1 MEIQESKDHLQEL
14 YIEIKPLAESSVDIK
29 PKVEDLEE
37 MNEHVEI
44 MPEFGGVTNSE
55 LVQIKTESK
64 CEVKAEAAQVNINK
78 NPRLESTF
86 IMEDSQLDVRQ
97 DRKSLEQM
105 IEDIVEE
112 CEDTVQDC
120 EGLSAVK
127 VKGTPATKVNPIRLY
142 LYSLR

>member
-1 MEIQESKDHLQEL
+1 MKIQESKDELQEL
-14 YIEIKPLAESSVDIK
+14 CIEIKPMAKSSVDIK
-29 PKVEDLEE
+29 PKVEYLEE

-86 IMEDSQLDVRQ
+86 IMEDEQQDVRKE
-97 DRKSLEQM
+97 RKSLERM

-112 CEDTVQDC
+112 CDDTVQDC
-120 EGLSAVK
+120 EGLSAVQAK
-127 VKGTPATKVNPIRLY
+127 ETPSIKVNPIRLY
-142 LYSLR
+142 LNTP

>member
-64 CEVKAEAAQVNINK
+64 FEVKAEAAQVNINK